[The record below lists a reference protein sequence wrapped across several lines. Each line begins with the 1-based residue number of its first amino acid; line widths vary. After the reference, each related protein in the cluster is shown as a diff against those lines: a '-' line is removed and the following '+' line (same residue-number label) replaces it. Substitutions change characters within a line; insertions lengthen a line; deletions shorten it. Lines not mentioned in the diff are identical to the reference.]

1 MGYIP
6 ESQRTTGWYLF
17 NKLFQVRINP
27 HHARTA
33 DEIKRYGTP
42 TTGNEDVDREMDKY
56 EQIVMWSIARLE
68 AHFSSGYP
76 VKFVK
81 RSDCDEVYRLLQNHL
96 MAMQQALTVSENVT
110 GNPETMA
117 ELVRLDQFAEA
128 VFQYARHGMR
138 DSLEHAGFARR
149 ARARDPFA
157 KLGSKIRNRQLETDA
172 PKETLP
178 GGSSVGRQYG
188 THADMVAQTPPVV
201 NENGVMELDPIV
213 EDPNLPRR
221 TSLAKL
227 FEERRQLGL
236 QWK

>member
-33 DEIKRYGTP
+33 EDIKRFGTP
-42 TTGNEDVDREMDKY
+42 TTGNEDVDRELDKY
-56 EQIVMWSIARLE
+56 EQIVMWPISRLE
-68 AHFSSGYP
+68 AHYSSGYP

-81 RSDCDEVYRLLQNHL
+81 YDDCQEVYKLIHNHL
-96 MAMQQALTVSENVT
+96 TAMQQALTVSENVT
-110 GNPETMA
+110 NDPETMT
-117 ELVRLDQFAEA
+117 ELVRLDQFADA
-128 VFQYARHGMR
+128 VFQHARYGLR
-138 DSLEHAGFARR
+138 DNLQHAGFARM

-157 KLGSKIRNRQLETDA
+157 RLNTKIRNRQLDTET
-172 PKETLP
+172 PPETLP

-188 THADMVAQTPPVV
+188 THAELAAQTPPTV
-201 NENGVMELDPIV
+201 NEKGVIELDPII
-213 EDPNLPRR
+213 EDPTLPKR

-227 FEERRQLGL
+227 FEERRQLGT